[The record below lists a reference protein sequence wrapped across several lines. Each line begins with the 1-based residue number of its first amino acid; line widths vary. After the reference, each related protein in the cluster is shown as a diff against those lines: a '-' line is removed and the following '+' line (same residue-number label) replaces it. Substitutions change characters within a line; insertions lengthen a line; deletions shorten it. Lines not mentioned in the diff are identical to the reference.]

1 MVYVLFA
8 LIEVYKG
15 GASFQYEFK
24 DKTQCEKALVNMKK
38 RFQCHSLEG
47 YCQEVKK

>member
-8 LIEVYKG
+8 FIEVLRG

-24 DKTQCEKALVNMKK
+24 DKTQCEKSLDNMKK
-38 RFQCHSLEG
+38 RFRFYATEG
-47 YCQEVKK
+47 YCQEVRK